1 MGSKSR
7 SNTASTQNTDEIVT
21 SVGDN
26 RVTDNGN
33 IGGNVT
39 LGRTGGD
46 VSVQT
51 TDLGAIEESF
61 GLAGVAIEGVK
72 SVAGDGFDFAEEL
85 AINAQDNALSAQ
97 NDAFNLAGTSLAANA
112 TLSNELIRR
121 DQIVTASINDALGE
135 TRAGFD
141 EVANQINSNAS
152 ATGDQLAG
160 LASVAG
166 SNTNTVILAVAAAAA
181 LFLVVRA
188 KK

>member
-7 SNTASTQNTDEIVT
+7 SRTSSTQNTDEVVT
-21 SVGDN
+21 SAGDN
-26 RVTDNGN
+26 RVTDTGN

-61 GLAGVAIEGVK
+61 GLAGVAIEGVS
-72 SVAGDGFDFAEEL
+72 SVAGDGFDFAEDVAL
-85 AINAQDNALSAQ
+85 NAQN
-97 NDAFNLAGTSLAANA
+97 NAFNLAGSSLAANA
-112 TLSNELIRR
+112 TLSNELLRR
-121 DQIVTASINDALGE
+121 DQIVTASIIDALGE
-135 TRAGFD
+135 TKAGFD
-141 EVANQINSNAS
+141 DVANQINSNAA